1 MVTIRLRRTG
11 ATKQPS
17 YRVVVTDSRAPSDG
31 KFIETIGFYNPLSEP
46 PTIKIDEARLKYW
59 LSKGAQPSD
68 TVTHLMGRVGIAR

>member
-17 YRVVVTDSRAPSDG
+17 YRVVVTDSRAPRDG
-31 KFIETIGFYNPLSEP
+31 KFIEIIGFYNPLTEP
-46 PTIKIDEARLKYW
+46 STVKIDEARLKHW

-68 TVTHLMGRVGIAR
+68 TVAHLMGQAGITR